1 LSRGPIVDD
10 ELRRR
15 GDVIELG
22 YLLDVLDRY
31 NAEVTERPDSI
42 LRAHYRA
49 QHVEG
54 MRRRVPV
61 LAAELAFNVGV
72 MVDAEIHDWSTC
84 MASWAIRTP
93 LERAVRMAL
102 VITYPERLEE
112 LL

>member
-1 LSRGPIVDD
+1 VG
-10 ELRRR
+10 EEQRRA
-15 GDVIELG
+15 DVIELG

-31 NAEVTERPDSI
+31 DAEVLESPDSV

-49 QHVEG
+49 QHAEG

-61 LAAELAFNVGV
+61 LAADLAFNVGV
-72 MVDAEIHDWSTC
+72 MVDAEIHDWAAR
-84 MASWAIRTP
+84 MAPWARRTP

>member
-1 LSRGPIVDD
+1 MSRGPVLPS
-10 ELRRR
+10 EQLRA
-15 GDVIELG
+15 DVVELG

-31 NAEVTERPDSI
+31 DAEVLERPNSV
-42 LRAHYRA
+42 LRRHYQA

-61 LAAELAFNVGV
+61 LAASLAFGV
-72 MVDAEIHDWSTC
+72 PEMLDAEIHDWAAR
-84 MASWAIRTP
+84 MASWARRTP

-102 VITYPERLEE
+102 VITYPGRLEE

>member
-1 LSRGPIVDD
+1 MSRGPLVG
-10 ELRRR
+10 EAQLRA
-15 GDVIELG
+15 DVIELG

-31 NAEVTERPDSI
+31 DAEVAVQPDSV

-61 LAAELAFNVGV
+61 LVADLAYSVRV
-72 MVDAEIHDWSTC
+72 MVDAEIHDWSTR

-102 VITYPERLEE
+102 LITYPERLEE

>member
-1 LSRGPIVDD
+1 VSLS
-10 ELRRR
+10 EQLRA
-15 GDVIELG
+15 DVIELG

-31 NAEVTERPDSI
+31 DAEVAEQPDSV
-42 LRAHYRA
+42 LRRHYQA

-61 LAAELAFNVGV
+61 LAAALAFNVIE
-72 MVDAEIHDWSTC
+72 MVDAEIHYWAAC
-84 MASWAIRTP
+84 MAPWARRTP

-102 VITYPERLEE
+102 VITYPGRFEE